1 MSTRT
6 SPHDVLRHLDFGEQP
21 RRRFRRPSIWHQRS
35 CRIANNPFS
44 HSGGEEV
51 LLDVAGQDSTEAFED
66 VGHSDEARET
76 LEQLYVG
83 DLKRQVRKHLK
94 TLRDTQHAIGVA
106 FRSIVL
112 TNSPTAR
119 RPRAQQA
126 LLRCHHLLQ
135 QVEQRQH
142 RLRHRPVRHP
152 PHRRSRR
159 LRRMAVPAA
168 AADCLDDLHLRD
180 CFYDRHGA

>member
-83 DLKRQVRKHLK
+83 DLKRQPGDPEPNKPSYGATTSSSKSSSDSTGFGIGLY
-94 TLRDTQHAIGVA
+94 AI
-106 FRSIVL
+106 
-112 TNSPTAR
+112 
-119 RPRAQQA
+119 
-126 LLRCHHLLQ
+126 LLIGGLGGYAAWQYLQ
-135 QVEQRQH
+135 QQQT
-142 RLRHRPVRHP
+142 
-152 PHRRSRR
+152 
-159 LRRMAVPAA
+159 A
-168 AADCLDDLHLRD
+168 
-180 CFYDRHGA
+180 